1 MKKNNQI
8 VKQDGFKEFLIYTT
22 PNGKVKIEIF
32 LHNGNIWLT
41 QAKIANLFGVQQ
53 PAIAKHLKN
62 IFETRE
68 LEENSVHS
76 ILEYTATD
84 GKTYKTKFYNLDA
97 IISVGYRVNSTQAT
111 HFRIWAT
118 KEIKKLERT
127 ISGFFDYIENLI
139 ENRQAFTMAEF
150 AEGVNKFL
158 SFNEYKILA
167 GKGKISHTQ
176 AENKALAEY
185 AGFNKSQSIES
196 DFDRDV
202 KKLLKKNRN
211 ETHD

>member
-1 MKKNNQI
+1 ML
-8 VKQDGFKEFLIYTT
+8 GFLGKFLDS
-22 PNGKVKIEIF
+22 NE
-32 LHNGNIWLT
+32 
-41 QAKIANLFGVQQ
+41 
-53 PAIAKHLKN
+53 
-62 IFETRE
+62 
-68 LEENSVHS
+68 
-76 ILEYTATD
+76 
-84 GKTYKTKFYNLDA
+84 
-97 IISVGYRVNSTQAT
+97 
-111 HFRIWAT
+111 

-196 DFDRDV
+196 DFDREV